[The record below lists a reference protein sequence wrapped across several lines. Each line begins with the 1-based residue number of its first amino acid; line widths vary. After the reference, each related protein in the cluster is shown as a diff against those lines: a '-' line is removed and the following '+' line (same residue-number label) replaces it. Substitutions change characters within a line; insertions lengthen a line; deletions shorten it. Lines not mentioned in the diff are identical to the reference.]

1 MSSGKRAHLNDYE
14 LSEDGG
20 YEYRGTL
27 WRWKLPE
34 QRESFLRAAWPL
46 LGGAVACLVAS
57 GFVPAAGVGTT
68 FIVLVPY
75 VTSVIATALAVA
87 ALWKL
92 TREGEKIRDH
102 VYHSAVEGLTPR
114 LFVGLVAAVACAVGQ
129 AICVAAHVGEVTSVP
144 LAAIYLLCML
154 GCALCL
160 GLLLKRL
167 GVQSFVQ
174 VS

>member
-1 MSSGKRAHLNDYE
+1 MSRRKRAHLNDYE

-34 QRESFLRAAWPL
+34 KRESFLRAAWPL

-114 LFVGLVAAVACAVGQ
+114 LFVGPRRRGDERPACRDISALHAGLRALPGPFAQ
-129 AICVAAHVGEVTSVP
+129 ASRR
-144 LAAIYLLCML
+144 AILCA
-154 GCALCL
+154 GIVSCASHPEL
-160 GLLLKRL
+160 
-167 GVQSFVQ
+167 
-174 VS
+174 